1 MNEKLVSII
10 LVNYN
15 GGKVLPG
22 CLSTIFKQSYANL
35 EVILVDNASS
45 DDSLAWL
52 KCEYPQVKVVA
63 NRANLGFAKACNQG
77 VGAASGDY
85 ISFLNYDTVVDKDWL
100 KHLVAAAEADDA
112 VGACM
117 SKILLLRVLPP
128 TINSAGGVVH
138 FSGLSWSGSYNHAD
152 SALFSKK
159 EDVAFASGA
168 SMLVK
173 RSVLDAV
180 GLFDEDFFMYCED
193 TDLSWRM
200 RLAGYRLVYVPESI
214 VWHDYHFSKGKQKYH
229 LLERNRLSMVLTN
242 YQGRTLAL
250 LFAPLLFLEMGML
263 ANALVGGWL
272 PQKLKGYADLF
283 RARARLMEK
292 RRKVQLAR
300 RLSDRAIAG
309 MFVAKVDFDGVNNA
323 LVSFLNLVLGL
334 YWKLVFP
341 LLR

>member
-15 GGKVLPG
+15 GAKVLPG
-22 CLSTIFKQSYANL
+22 CLSTIFKQSYTNL

-52 KCEYPQVKVVA
+52 KCEYPQVRVVA
-63 NRANLGFAKACNQG
+63 NRTNFGFAKACNQG
-77 VGAASGDY
+77 VAAASGEY
-85 ISFLNYDTVVDKDWL
+85 VSFLNYDTVVDKDWL
-100 KHLVAAAEADDA
+100 RHLVVAAEADDA
-112 VGACM
+112 IGACM
-117 SKILLLRVLPP
+117 SKILLLKVLPP

-168 SMLVK
+168 AMLVK
-173 RSVLDAV
+173 RSVLDEV

-214 VWHDYHFSKGKQKYH
+214 VWHDYHFSKGKEKYH
-229 LLERNRLSMVLTN
+229 LLERNRLSMILTN
-242 YQGRTLAL
+242 YQSRTLAV
-250 LFAPLLFLEMGML
+250 LFLPLLILETGML
-263 ANALVGGWL
+263 FNALVSGWL
-272 PQKLKGYADLF
+272 PQKLQGYSELF
-283 RARARLMEK
+283 RGRRRIKEK

-300 RLSDRAIAG
+300 RLSDRDIAG
-309 MFVAKVDFDGVNNA
+309 MFVAKIDFDGINNA
-323 LVSFLNLVLGL
+323 LVSFLNLFLGL

-341 LLR
+341 LLK